1 MMGLDE
7 LRVAVQPGPGLACRF
22 KGSALIVTDGGGI
35 TDQVEDLVEAC
46 RNAASDPEPLRALG
60 QKEGMPSFCALVDG
74 DDGILLLMSGVVA
87 VNAIM
92 TGRRMQ
98 FESTERSSWSEEKL
112 RGTPITITIGKAA
125 VKPTSHPLLDL
136 QSGVVLGS
144 ALEIAPRGAPAPAPQ
159 APPRARTARS
169 AAPVADKPA
178 PAPVEAPA
186 PEPAM
191 AAPPAA
197 PAPPVVPAA
206 PAAPAAPAGQTAP
219 TDSSEGTVLMPPIP
233 AVAEEQSVIAS
244 SAFSAELTRAE
255 LPGQQHGGPTCKNG
269 HENAPGATTCWVCGI
284 AVGAAADGA
293 RPVGRLVGAAG
304 IDLPVK
310 GNLIIGR
317 RAAEAPEV
325 TSGSAQAVSTP
336 VDNQAVSRVHAEIR
350 VDGANTLLIDR
361 NSANGTFVMPPRT
374 SEWIRLEPGHGVK
387 IVPGTGIMIGPL
399 ELRFEAST

>member
-1 MMGLDE
+1 MGLDE
-7 LRVAVQPGPGLACRF
+7 LRVAVQSGPGLACRF
-22 KGSALIVTDGGGI
+22 NGSAMIVLDGGGI

-60 QKEGMPSFCALVDG
+60 QKEGMPSFCALVDS

-87 VNAIM
+87 VNAVM

-98 FESTERSSWSEEKL
+98 FESTERSSWTEEKL
-112 RGTPITITIGKAA
+112 RGAPITITIGKAA
-125 VKPTSHPLLDL
+125 VKPVSHPLLDL

-144 ALEIAPRGAPAPAPQ
+144 ALEIAPRGAPAPAVA
-159 APPRARTARS
+159 APPRPRTAKAAAVS
-169 AAPVADKPA
+169 TEKAPPPAAPVA
-178 PAPVEAPA
+178 APA
-186 PEPAM
+186 PEPA
-191 AAPPAA
+191 PA
-197 PAPPVVPAA
+197 PAPVAEPAPP
-206 PAAPAAPAGQTAP
+206 PALA
-219 TDSSEGTVLMPPIP
+219 DSTEGTVLMPPIA

-244 SAFSAELTRAE
+244 SVFDAALTKAE
-255 LPGQQHGGPTCKNG
+255 LPGQQHGGPVCKNG

-293 RPVGRLVGAAG
+293 QPVGRLVGAAG
-304 IDLPVK
+304 IDVAVK
-310 GNLIIGR
+310 GNMIIGR

-325 TSGSAQAVSTP
+325 TSGSAHAISTP

-399 ELRFEAST
+399 ELRFEAPA

>member
-1 MMGLDE
+1 MGLDE

-22 KGSALIVTDGGGI
+22 PGSALIVTDGGGI

-46 RNAASDPEPLRALG
+46 RNAASNPEPLRALG
-60 QKEGMPSFCALVDG
+60 QKEGMPSFCALVDS

-98 FESTERSSWSEEKL
+98 FESTEKPAWGEERLK
-112 RGTPITITIGKAA
+112 GTPITITIGKSA

-136 QSGVVLGS
+136 QAGVVLGS
-144 ALEIAPRGAPAPAPQ
+144 ALEIAPRGAPAPAPPKPRASKAAAVAEK
-159 APPRARTARS
+159 APPPPAVEA
-169 AAPVADKPA
+169 PA
-178 PAPVEAPA
+178 PAPAPE

-191 AAPPAA
+191 AAA
-197 PAPPVVPAA
+197 AA
-206 PAAPAAPAGQTAP
+206 PAAPAAPAGLTAP
-219 TDSSEGTVLMPPIP
+219 TDSSEGTVLMPPIA

-244 SAFSAELTRAE
+244 SVFDAALTKAE
-255 LPGQQHGGPTCKNG
+255 LPGQQKGGPTCKNG

-293 RPVGRLVGAAG
+293 KPVGRLVGAAG
-304 IDLPVK
+304 IDVAVK
-310 GNLIIGR
+310 GNVIIGR

-399 ELRFEAST
+399 ELRFEAPA